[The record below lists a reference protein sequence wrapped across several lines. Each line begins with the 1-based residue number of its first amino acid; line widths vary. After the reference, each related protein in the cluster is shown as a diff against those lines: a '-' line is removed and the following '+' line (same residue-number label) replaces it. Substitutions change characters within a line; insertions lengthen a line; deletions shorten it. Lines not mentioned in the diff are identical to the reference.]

1 MLFRRK
7 KTTRKSRFANALKS
21 GFGVETHRAG
31 WSIIKS
37 PVEVLRKRRETGE
50 DPEEL
55 RQLNFDELLHR
66 WGIPRDKVPRLKR
79 TLVFEMFAYI
89 ALACL
94 GFFSVAYG
102 FFNPDYSLVGVLL
115 GLMIGTAAFLQF
127 LLRHHWYLIL
137 ARLKYRSFQD
147 YLLRRE
153 GE

>member
-7 KTTRKSRFANALKS
+7 KTTRKARFSSALKS
-21 GFGVETHRAG
+21 GFGVDTHRAG

-37 PVEVLRKRRETGE
+37 PVEVLHNRKKTGE
-50 DPEEL
+50 DPEKL
-55 RQLNFDELLHR
+55 RQLDFYELLHR

-79 TLVFEMFAYI
+79 TLVFEMCAYI

-94 GFFSVAYG
+94 GFFSVAYRV
-102 FFNPDYSLVGVLL
+102 FNPDYSLVGVLL

-137 ARLKYRSFQD
+137 VKQKYRSFRD

-153 GE
+153 SK